1 MTNFKHVQYYIRS
14 LTNNRLLMQKKHYI
28 EIKFYPKCKWL
39 SRATW
44 ISQELLN
51 TYESDLSSV
60 TLVPSESGVFDIVC
74 NQSLIFSRKQENG
87 FIDIAII
94 KQRIRDLIDPDRN
107 LGHIDNVG

>member
-1 MTNFKHVQYYIRS
+1 
-14 LTNNRLLMQKKHYI
+14 MQKKNYI
-28 EIKFYPKCKWL
+28 EIKFCPKCKWL
-39 SRATW
+39 FRATC
-44 ISQELLN
+44 ISQELLSLH
-51 TYESDLSSV
+51 ESDLSSV

-87 FIDIAII
+87 FIYIAII